1 MIHYPFPYWS
11 IIPPTTG
18 IIPPT
23 GTVDSTSSTTTFTF
37 DGVNYQEELDK
48 LRKDVEEL
56 KMALGK
62 NQKAAEPK
70 HDVLVEINGV
80 VEGLQDPD
88 TFTHEFIKWVESKGY
103 NFAGSIG
110 PYYNDD
116 DNEE

>member
-62 NQKAAEPK
+62 NQKAAEPQ
-70 HDVLVEINGV
+70 H
-80 VEGLQDPD
+80 QDPD